1 MAGTNADLIIP
12 TGRPLL
18 IEMFEFISD
27 CLRSKRAAK
36 KFLLDYLDDN
46 GGPENWEFFTAEIK
60 SCESTTPGNDL
71 SEAGTAARDTLNA
84 IHYVWRFVKEDYLKP
99 DLEASAAR
107 YFGPAFKTTGS
118 SGRGLIVNTRWR
130 VEVDI
135 NLIQIEA
142 DPIIARLQF
151 LGRLPVASPSI
162 APSPSVQAS
171 EAPDQP
177 SPPVQASEASAPPW
191 PEQRPRNLPPLQ
203 WQIAGAYRDLKAQG
217 DLNDRPTVD
226 VLTERIRKRIGR
238 KQLHKSS
245 VEKARRWMRDHGLLG
260 E

>member
-1 MAGTNADLIIP
+1 MAGTDADLIIP
-12 TGRPLL
+12 TGRRLL
-18 IEMFEFISD
+18 VEMFEFISD

-46 GGPENWEFFTAEIK
+46 GGPENWEFSTAEIK
-60 SCESTTPGNDL
+60 SCEPTAPGNDL
-71 SEAGTAARDTLNA
+71 SEAGTVARDTLNA
-84 IHYVWRFVKEDYLKP
+84 LHYVWRFLKDDYLKP

-118 SGRGLIVNTRWR
+118 GRGLIVNTRWR

-135 NLIQIEA
+135 SLIQIEA

-151 LGRLPVASPSI
+151 LGLMPVASPLT
-162 APSPSVQAS
+162 APSPSAQA
-171 EAPDQP
+171 AANDDQP
-177 SPPVQASEASAPPW
+177 TPSRW
-191 PEQRPRNLPPLQ
+191 LEQRPKDLTRLQ
-203 WQIAGAYRDLKAQG
+203 WQIVEAYRDLKAQG

-226 VLTERIRKRIGR
+226 VQTERICERIGR
-238 KQLHKSS
+238 KRLHKRS
-245 VEKARRWMRDHGLLG
+245 VEKARSWMQRNGLLG